1 MPSKGLEAAGLY
13 DSWAEEMMSVGDR
26 ASRSQLHKRRL
37 FLPPIGY
44 KQPESTPYMGG
55 TVAPETEDVSQY
67 IEGPDYPARAQ
78 DLLAAARSSGAPE
91 GVLEHL
97 ERLPTNAE
105 FSDPD
110 EVAEE
115 LENPEGTD
123 EQGEA
128 PPGEPA
134 EA

>member
-1 MPSKGLEAAGLY
+1 
-13 DSWAEEMMSVGDR
+13 
-26 ASRSQLHKRRL
+26 
-37 FLPPIGY
+37 
-44 KQPESTPYMGG
+44 MGE
-55 TVAPETEDVSQY
+55 TVASETEDVRQY
-67 IEGPDYPARAQ
+67 IEGADYPARAQ

-91 GVLEHL
+91 DVLEHL

-115 LENPEGTD
+115 LENHPEGTD

>member
-1 MPSKGLEAAGLY
+1 
-13 DSWAEEMMSVGDR
+13 
-26 ASRSQLHKRRL
+26 
-37 FLPPIGY
+37 
-44 KQPESTPYMGG
+44 MGG
-55 TVAPETEDVSQY
+55 TVAPETEDVRQY
-67 IEGPDYPARAQ
+67 IEGSDYPARAQ

-97 ERLPTNAE
+97 ERLSTNAE